1 MESNPIIRDYQ
12 DEDYDDVAKLW
23 ILTDLG
29 NSERGDTNEVINR
42 TLRQGGKFLILEINT
57 EIQIKTI
64 CGTLWMTNDGRR
76 ILLHHFGILPEYQG
90 KGYSELLLK
99 EALQY
104 VKKTGLQ
111 VKLEV
116 HSSNIRAINLY
127 NKFGFKHLTGY
138 EIYLIRDLSK
148 L

>member
-1 MESNPIIRDYQ
+1 MENITSIRDYKV
-12 DEDYDDVAKLW
+12 EDYSEVEKLW
-23 ILTDLG
+23 SLTDLG
-29 NSERGDTNEVINR
+29 SPVRGDTNEVIQR
-42 TLRQGGKFLILEINT
+42 TLRQGGKFLILELKSNNK
-57 EIQIKTI
+57 IKTI

-76 ILLHHFGILPEYQG
+76 IFMHHLGILPEYQG
-90 KGYSELLLK
+90 KGYSKLLLN

-116 HSSNIRAINLY
+116 HSSNFKAKNLY
-127 NKFGFKHLTGY
+127 DKYGFKLLVGY
-138 EIYLIRDLSK
+138 GVYIIRDLSK